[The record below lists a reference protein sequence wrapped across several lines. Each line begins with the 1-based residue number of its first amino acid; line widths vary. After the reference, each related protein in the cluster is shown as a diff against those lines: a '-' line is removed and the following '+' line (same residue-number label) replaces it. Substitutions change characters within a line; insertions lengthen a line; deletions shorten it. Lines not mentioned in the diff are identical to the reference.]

1 MKILNK
7 SFLSLFL
14 ITFMLFCLILLNTS
28 FIFASETI
36 EVKDYIKG
44 KFPVI
49 FNIYLSSLGE
59 LDEYE
64 KEFIDLLQNL
74 PEEEQKNFAK
84 EVYGGGFSKDILE
97 KMKKGNIVQDTESEI
112 G

>member
-1 MKILNK
+1 
-7 SFLSLFL
+7 
-14 ITFMLFCLILLNTS
+14 MLFCIILPDTS

-36 EVKDYIKG
+36 NVKDYIKG

-49 FNIYLSSLGE
+49 FNIYLSSLRE

-74 PEEEQKNFAK
+74 PEEEQKNYAK
-84 EVYGGGFSKDILE
+84 EVYGDGFSKDILE
-97 KMKKGNIVQDTESEI
+97 KIKKFRILKILKVKLQKKKLKNFYLLSWKNQ
-112 G
+112 